1 METSEL
7 QSRNQSQS
15 SNGESGG
22 EDDKLIERIHAL
34 ETAQAVQAATMA
46 GAEATQAA
54 VQAGITSTGAAAAAG
69 NMASMVVG
77 SVSLIVGIVLGI
89 TIGKAGCHQH

>member
-15 SNGESGG
+15 SNGESG
-22 EDDKLIERIHAL
+22 DADSKIIERIHAL

-54 VQAGITSTGAAAAAG
+54 AQAGMTATGAATAAG
-69 NMASMVVG
+69 NMATMVVG
-77 SVSLIVGIVLGI
+77 SVSLVVGMFLGI
-89 TIGKAGCHQH
+89 TIGKTGCRSN

>member
-15 SNGESGG
+15 DGESGG
-22 EDDKLIERIHAL
+22 GDKVIERIHAL

-54 VQAGITSTGAAAAAG
+54 VQAGITSTGAATAAG
-69 NMASMVVG
+69 NMAAMVVG
-77 SVSLIVGIVLGI
+77 SVSLVVGIFLGI
-89 TIGKAGCHQH
+89 TIGKAACRPN